1 MIFLNDQLQPE
12 FSWLKFIHEIV
23 CPQSFGFKSGDWKCN
38 GFMHLVGEDDVAS
51 VDDAWNVSQDGEQN
65 ADGEM
70 VVTAL
75 LQKNSDWLETIF

>member
-1 MIFLNDQLQPE
+1 
-12 FSWLKFIHEIV
+12 
-23 CPQSFGFKSGDWKCN
+23 
-38 GFMHLVGEDDVAS
+38 MHLVGEDDVAS

-75 LQKNSDWLETIF
+75 LQKNSDWWEKNGADELWNVGAGKSHVETEIGSFWKLD

>member
-1 MIFLNDQLQPE
+1 
-12 FSWLKFIHEIV
+12 
-23 CPQSFGFKSGDWKCN
+23 
-38 GFMHLVGEDDVAS
+38 MHLVGEDDVAS